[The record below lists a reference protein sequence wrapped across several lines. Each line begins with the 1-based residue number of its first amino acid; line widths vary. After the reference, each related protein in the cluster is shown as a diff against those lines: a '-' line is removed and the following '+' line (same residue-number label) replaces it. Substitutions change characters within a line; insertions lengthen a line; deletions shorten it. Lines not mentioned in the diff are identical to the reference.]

1 MAPKL
6 KVLLTGATGRVGSIL
21 RREWGDRFEL
31 RLADIRELGDTSL
44 SFRGVDEADER
55 ELGSPELA
63 PHESYVQCDT
73 SDYGQLLSA
82 CEGMDVLVSRSP

>member
-44 SFRGVDEADER
+44 SFRGVDEADGAR
-55 ELGSPELA
+55 QGPDAPRRGHAGTVTTDVTHAIGDVFLGAVCPENA
-63 PHESYVQCDT
+63 P
-73 SDYGQLLSA
+73 
-82 CEGMDVLVSRSP
+82 

>member
-44 SFRGVDEADER
+44 AALTGGLRPVLAD
-55 ELGSPELA
+55 P
-63 PHESYVQCDT
+63 
-73 SDYGQLLSA
+73 GQA
-82 CEGMDVLVSRSP
+82 ARA